1 MALGLL
7 PDENGLYRIDDMTGD
22 MMLTKEQMLRNYGM
36 KIKLPLV
43 TSLYIVVF
51 PRRSVCTIGRCDSV
65 CKVKGVDLKIHI
77 KIHHNRQKNA
87 PLPI

>member
-1 MALGLL
+1 MALGLLPDENGLYRIDDRTGLL

-43 TSLYIVVF
+43 TSYIVVLILLNVSYF
-51 PRRSVCTIGRCDSV
+51 T
-65 CKVKGVDLKIHI
+65 L
-77 KIHHNRQKNA
+77 
-87 PLPI
+87 